1 MQSHKILMGMVVV
14 LAITASA
21 IGAQNAPSE
30 PMSATLTPVLGRLIF
45 FDQNLSI
52 NRNQS
57 CAACHTFS
65 VGWTG
70 PDEGINKHG
79 AVYEGSIPKS
89 FGNRKPPSS
98 AYATLSPV
106 FHCEES
112 GQCVGGNF
120 WDGRATGL
128 KLGNPAADQALGPFL
143 NPVEQA
149 LPDAACVVERVCN
162 ADYGTLFKL
171 IWGAQACAIAWP
183 ADLHAV
189 CAQPVGTVTLPAAD
203 RAKVDTAFDD
213 IGLSITAFEDAP
225 VVNQFS
231 SKFDLFRAGKVH
243 LTEQEMQGL
252 RLFQDKAR
260 CANCHTLTSSDQ
272 GKPPV
277 FTDFTYDNI
286 GVPRNPENPFYK
298 EPELNPLGR
307 KWVDLGLGGFLAT
320 TPVLQ
325 PDGSILVPD
334 YTKFASDND
343 GKQRVPTLR
352 NVDKRP
358 WPGFVKAYMHN
369 GYFKS
374 LQSVVHFYNTRD
386 VKHRCPERFTTEA
399 QALAQ
404 DCWPEPEVK
413 VNVNTQEVGNLGL
426 APAEEAALVAF
437 MQTLSDGFRPF
448 P

>member
-1 MQSHKILMGMVVV
+1 
-14 LAITASA
+14 
-21 IGAQNAPSE
+21 
-30 PMSATLTPVLGRLIF
+30 LIF

-70 PDEGINKHG
+70 PDEEINKHG
-79 AVYEGSIPKS
+79 AVYEGSIPTL

-106 FHCEES
+106 FHLENTEE
-112 GQCVGGNF
+112 GLFVGGNF

-128 KLGNPAADQALGPFL
+128 KLGNPAADQAQGPFL

-162 ADYGTLFKL
+162 AGYGNVFKL
-171 IWGAQACAIAWP
+171 IWGAPLCAITWP

-189 CAQPVGTVTLPAAD
+189 CAEPDGTVTLSKAD
-203 RAKVDTAFDD
+203 RATVDTAFAD
-213 IGLSITAFEDAP
+213 IALSVAAFEDSRR
-225 VVNQFS
+225 VNQFS
-231 SKFDLFRAGKVH
+231 SKFDLFRAGKVE
-243 LTEQEMQGL
+243 LTEQEMQG
-252 RLFQDKAR
+252 RELFEGKAR
-260 CANCHTLTSSDQ
+260 CANCHTLMSPGQREPS
-272 GKPPV
+272 V

-286 GVPRNPENPFYK
+286 GVPRNPENPFYD
-298 EPELNPLGR
+298 EPDLNPQGR
-307 KWVDLGLGGFLAT
+307 DWVDLGLGGFLAT
-320 TPVLQ
+320 TPVRN

-334 YTKFASDND
+334 YRDFAKAND
-343 GKQRVPTLR
+343 GKQKVPTLR

-358 WPGFVKAYMHN
+358 RPGFVKAYMHN

-374 LQSVVHFYNTRD
+374 LKSVVRFYNTRD
-386 VKHRCPERFTTEA
+386 IKPRCPDRFTTEA

-404 DCWPEPEVK
+404 GCWPEPEVTE
-413 VNVNTQEVGNLGL
+413 NVNREELGDLGL
-426 APAEEAALVAF
+426 TMEEEEALVAF
-437 MQTLSDGFRPF
+437 MQTLSDGFRRPR
-448 P
+448 PAMSRHIIPDIGSR